1 MLVNFRAREINR
13 NARKLTRT
21 PTLITKKKKTM
32 QYNTLINNLITPIYR
47 FPKFLTLN
55 NKNKIDRN
63 NLKLD
68 L

>member
-1 MLVNFRAREINR
+1 MRCAQTDPNTHVNN
-13 NARKLTRT
+13 
-21 PTLITKKKKTM
+21 KKKTM
-32 QYNTLINNLITPIYR
+32 QYNTLINSLITPIYR